1 MSTSRAAKTVKD
13 AKEAV
18 VDETDTAALS
28 AELKELRREF
38 RELVE
43 QVGRVGKVSAHE
55 AKSAAKSTVRHGKEA
70 SDHIVEEVADYW
82 SGLEG
87 KVVKETRESPWKALG
102 LAAAA
107 GVALGFILR
116 R

>member
-1 MSTSRAAKTVKD
+1 MSTSRAAKAVKD
-13 AKEAV
+13 AKDAV

-43 QVGRVGKVSAHE
+43 QVARVGKVSAHE

-70 SDHIVEEVADYW
+70 SEHLVEEVADYW
-82 SGLEG
+82 SGIED
-87 KVVKETRESPWKALG
+87 KVVRETRESPWKALG
-102 LAAAA
+102 IAAAA
-107 GVALGFILR
+107 GVAIGFLMR